1 MKEPI
6 IEIRGLTFTYA
17 DAAAP
22 VIRDLDLAV
31 DEGEM
36 LLLAGPSGGGKST
49 LLRCINGLV
58 PHFHGGRFEGS
69 VRVAGIDT
77 RTRQPR
83 ELASI
88 VGLVFQEPEAQM
100 VAATVEDEIVFGLE
114 NLGAAATLIRRRLEE
129 MLDALGIVHLRHRTV
144 STLSG
149 GELQRVA
156 IAAILTMHPR
166 IILLDE
172 PTSQLDPQSADDVLK
187 TVNDLRADL
196 GLTIIAAEHRLD
208 RLAPYADRV
217 MHVRHAGA
225 YSVMKTRCAMSEL
238 AGAPVV
244 SRIGASLGWS
254 PLPLSIMEA
263 RPFVGRRAE
272 TTALA
277 PVLRSESGEAA
288 AEAHALE
295 VELGGATVL
304 RGVSLRLERGQVTA
318 VMGRNGA
325 GKTTLLR
332 ALAGLV
338 RPARGRIHF
347 SIPDIEESRY
357 RHLAF
362 VAQDP
367 SSMLYHAS
375 PRDEIRDVLRGT
387 GRSGDIEATL
397 SEWDLADLSQRDPR
411 DLSVG
416 ERQRVAL
423 AAMLCG
429 APEMILL
436 DEPTRGMDAGTKDLL
451 VANLRRRAAA
461 GASVVIASHDVE
473 LAARC
478 ADRVIL
484 LADGE
489 VIADGPARSILTD
502 SLVFTTQANKLVGG
516 DVLTAEDAIAHL
528 RAPA

>member
-1 MKEPI
+1 MSEPI
-6 IEIRGLTFTYA
+6 IEIRRLTFTYA
-17 DAAAP
+17 DEPAP

-49 LLRCINGLV
+49 LLRCLNGLV
-58 PHFHGGRFEGS
+58 PHFHGGTFEGS
-69 VRVAGIDT
+69 VRVAGVDT

-88 VGLVFQEPEAQM
+88 AGLVFQEPEAQM

-114 NLGAAATLIRRRLEE
+114 NLGADPSLIRRRLEE

-172 PTSQLDPQSADDVLK
+172 PTSQLDPQSAEDVLR

-196 GLTIIAAEHRLD
+196 GLTIVAAEHRLD

-217 MHVRHAGA
+217 MHIPRAGEFA
-225 YSVMKTRCAMSEL
+225 VMNTRCAMSGL
-238 AGAPVV
+238 PGAPVV

-254 PLPLSIMEA
+254 PLPLSIVEA
-263 RPFVGRRAE
+263 RPFVGRRAD
-272 TTALA
+272 TTTLA
-277 PVLRSESGEAA
+277 GVAKSESGK
-288 AEAHALE
+288 ALVEVQGIE
-295 VELGGATVL
+295 VELGGVTVL

-332 ALAGLV
+332 AIAGLIRPV
-338 RPARGRIHF
+338 RGAIRF
-347 SIPDIEESRY
+347 SIPGIEESRY

-387 GRSGDIEATL
+387 GRSGEVEATL
-397 SEWDLADLSQRDPR
+397 MEWNLTDVAHRDPR

-429 APEMILL
+429 APELILL
-436 DEPTRGMDAGTKDLL
+436 DEPTRGMDTGTKDLL

-461 GASVVIASHDVE
+461 GASVAIASHDVE

-478 ADRVIL
+478 ADRVVL
-484 LADGE
+484 LADGD
-489 VIADGPARSILTD
+489 VIADGPARSVLTD

-516 DVLTAEDAIAHL
+516 DVLTAEDAIAYL
-528 RAPA
+528 GAPA